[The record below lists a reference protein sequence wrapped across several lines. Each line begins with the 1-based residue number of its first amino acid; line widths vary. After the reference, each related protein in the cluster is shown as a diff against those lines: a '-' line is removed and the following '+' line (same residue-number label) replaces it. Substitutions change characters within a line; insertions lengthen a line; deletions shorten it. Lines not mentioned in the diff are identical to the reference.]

1 MVAAKGKRMRDTVEE
16 KLKQQADGPGSV
28 LLSEASDEELAREL
42 LRRATKGV
50 TSVTRPGPGRVKP
63 IPT

>member
-1 MVAAKGKRMRDTVEE
+1 MLVVAVKGKRMRDTVKE
-16 KLKQQADGPGSV
+16 KLKQGDGPGSV

-50 TSVTRPGPGRVKP
+50 TGITRPGPG
-63 IPT
+63 

>member
-1 MVAAKGKRMRDTVEE
+1 MVAVKGKRMRDTVKE
-16 KLKQQADGPGSV
+16 KLKQGDGPGSV

-50 TSVTRPGPGRVKP
+50 TGITRPGPG
-63 IPT
+63 